1 MHVSNLEVAKVL
13 TRVRKKKKKIPKW
26 KFRIVIHQKIHVHKS
41 QLEVFWYFIPTT
53 NINTST
59 YATQNHQP
67 TTTTTQIEYSVYCK
81 IYVDEKYTTPC
92 TGTAA

>member
-1 MHVSNLEVAKVL
+1 MEVSNSNSPKN
-13 TRVRKKKKKIPKW
+13 TRTQIPAGGILV
-26 KFRIVIHQKIHVHKS
+26 FYTDYEHQYVYVCHPKP
-41 QLEVFWYFIPTT
+41 PT
-53 NINTST
+53 
-59 YATQNHQP
+59 HQP